1 MENKMEQIAIFIG
14 NVTAVQVV
22 DLLIA
27 IGIILFFRIFSS
39 GFSYIIIKMFKI
51 KERKSKNIKESAFYN
66 PLKIFFIIIGF
77 YLAIVFLK
85 APLNITDDIM
95 FVAYKT
101 FIIIST
107 ITFAKGLAA
116 SFTPKSSLY
125 EKIKEKTSKD
135 VEDSMFDFILKII
148 RVVIYIIAGFI
159 VITALGINLNGLVAG
174 LGIGGVILTLAAQ
187 DTAKNLFAGLVIF
200 LDKPFVVGDWIEVD
214 RFEGTVEDITFR
226 STRVRTFE
234 NSLVNIPN
242 AIIANAS
249 IINWSKMEKRRYRT
263 NLCIELDTP
272 LEKLEKFKQR
282 VEDML
287 QTRDAIY
294 DDSIVVKFDNITDN
308 GLNVLISSYT
318 HSVDFNS
325 YLAEK
330 EDINYKIMKIL
341 QEENIGLAYDTKT
354 VYMKS

>member
-1 MENKMEQIAIFIG
+1 MFIG

-39 GFSYIIIKMFKI
+39 SFSYIIIRMFKI
-51 KERKSKNIKESAFYN
+51 KEKKSKSIKESAFYN
-66 PLKIFFIIIGF
+66 PLKIFFVILGF

-85 APLNITDDIM
+85 VPLNITDDIM
-95 FVAYKT
+95 FVVYKA

-107 ITFAKGLAA
+107 IAFAKGLAA

-135 VEDSMFDFILKII
+135 IEDSMFDFILKII

-187 DTAKNLFAGLVIF
+187 DTAKNIFAGLIVF
-200 LDKPFVVGDWIEVD
+200 LDKPFIVGDWIQID
-214 RFEGTVEDITFR
+214 KFEGTVEDITFR

-354 VYMKS
+354 VYVKN

>member
-1 MENKMEQIAIFIG
+1 MEQITNLMENI
-14 NVTAVQVV
+14 TAVQVV
-22 DLLIA
+22 DVLIA

-39 GFSYIIIKMFKI
+39 SFSYIIIRMFKI
-51 KERKSKNIKESAFYN
+51 KEKSKKIRESAFYN
-66 PLKIFFIIIGF
+66 PLKIFFIILGF

-85 APLNITDDIM
+85 APLHITDDIM
-95 FVAYKT
+95 FVAYKA

-107 ITFAKGLAA
+107 IAFAKGLAA

-148 RVVIYIIAGFI
+148 RAIIYIIAGFI

-187 DTAKNLFAGLVIF
+187 DTAKNLFAGLVVF
-200 LDKPFVVGDWIEVD
+200 LDKPFVVGDWIQVD
-214 RFEGTVEDITFR
+214 KFEGTVEDITFR

-294 DDSIVVKFDNITDN
+294 DESIVVKFDTITDN
-308 GLNVLISSYT
+308 GLNVLICSYT
-318 HSVDFNS
+318 HSVDYNS
-325 YLAEK
+325 YLAER

-341 QEENIGLAYDTKT
+341 QEEKIGLAYDTKT
-354 VYMKS
+354 VYVKN